1 VKRRTRLIIK
11 CTATA
16 VIVASVVLSR
26 IVSDDN
32 VPEFGGG
39 QAALFFAFAV
49 ASVTLFVFVLFD
61 FDKWVDTVPP
71 VPKRALRR
79 PIGRATRRAGRGIA
93 RVLSYFGAALRWVA
107 GGATAGFAWLWAWAV
122 RVAAVAL
129 GALVWTLVRAGKGL
143 TVLWAHIVRG
153 GLRALVRYRA
163 AMQWLWSRMAYGL
176 ARLGEGLTAVWAWL
190 VRGGLRALVRYRAAM
205 QWVWSRMGHA
215 LARLGE
221 MLTLWWAWTARAGAW
236 TLVRSGRGIRRAWLA
251 AVGRGDEPTPRPI
264 RRWYTA
270 TVDAAFGIPPD
281 GTSVDVFGGRR
292 APGGPTDPSGA
303 QRRAEHREEEKVGA
317 ASRADAHERNH

>member
-1 VKRRTRLIIK
+1 VKRRTRLIVK

-26 IVSDDN
+26 VISDGN

-49 ASVTLFVFVLFD
+49 ASVTLFVFVIAD

-79 PIGRATRRAGRGIA
+79 PVGRATRRVGGALA
-93 RVLSYFGAALRWVA
+93 WVLAYVRAALGWVVRR
-107 GGATAGFAWLWAWAV
+107 ATSALAWLWAGTV
-122 RVAAVAL
+122 RIAAVAL
-129 GALVWTLVRAGKGL
+129 GASVWTLVRAGNGL
-143 TVLWAHIVRG
+143 TVVWTQIVHGGTWALVRYRSAMHWMWLRMGHGLARSGEGLAWLWAEVAHR
-153 GLRALVRYRA
+153 GLRELVRYRA
-163 AMQWLWSRMAYGL
+163 AMQWLWLRMA
-176 ARLGEGLTAVWAWL
+176 
-190 VRGGLRALVRYRAAM
+190 
-205 QWVWSRMGHA
+205 HA

-221 MLTLWWAWTARAGAW
+221 VLTVAWAGTARAGGW
-236 TLVRSGRGIRRAWLA
+236 TLVRSRRGLRRAWLA

-292 APGGPTDPSGA
+292 APA
-303 QRRAEHREEEKVGA
+303 ERREDETVGA
-317 ASRADAHERNH
+317 VSRADAHERRQ

>member
-16 VIVASVVLSR
+16 VIIASVVLSR
-26 IVSDDN
+26 VISDGN

-39 QAALFFAFAV
+39 QAALFFVFAV
-49 ASVTLFVFVLFD
+49 ASITLFVFMIAD

-79 PIGRATRRAGRGIA
+79 PVGRATRRVGGAVA
-93 RVLSYFGAALRWVA
+93 WVLGYACAALH
-107 GGATAGFAWLWAWAV
+107 WLWAWTA
-122 RVAAVAL
+122 RIAAVL
-129 GALVWTLVRAGKGL
+129 FGVFVWTLARAGNGV
-143 TVLWAHIVRG
+143 TVLSTQIVRG
-153 GLRALVRYRA
+153 GRRGLVRYRV
-163 AMQWLWSRMAYGL
+163 AMHWLWSRMGHGL
-176 ARLGEGLTAVWAWL
+176 ARLGEGLTVLWAWL
-190 VRGGLRALVRYRAAM
+190 VRGGVRGLVHYRAAM
-205 QWVWSRMGHA
+205 NWLWSRMGHA
-215 LARLGE
+215 LARLGDV
-221 MLTLWWAWTARAGAW
+221 LSLVWARTTRAGAW

-251 AVGRGDEPTPRPI
+251 AVGRGDEPTPTPI

-292 APGGPTDPSGA
+292 AP
-303 QRRAEHREEEKVGA
+303 AERREEETVGA
-317 ASRADAHERNH
+317 ASGADAHERRQ

>member
-1 VKRRTRLIIK
+1 MKRRTRLIVK

-16 VIVASVVLSR
+16 VIVASILLSR
-26 IVSDDN
+26 VISDGN

-49 ASVTLFVFVLFD
+49 ASITLFVFVIAD

-79 PIGRATRRAGRGIA
+79 PVGRATRKVGSAVAWALGYVR
-93 RVLSYFGAALRWVA
+93 AALRW
-107 GGATAGFAWLWAWAV
+107 LWAWTV
-122 RVAAVAL
+122 RIAAVAF
-129 GALVWTLVRAGKGL
+129 GALVWALARAGNGLTVLWTQIVRGGRRGLVRYRGAMHWLWSRMGHGLARLGEGL
-143 TVLWAHIVRG
+143 TVLWAWLVRG
-153 GLRALVRYRA
+153 GVRGLVRYRA
-163 AMQWLWSRMAYGL
+163 AMQWS
-176 ARLGEGLTAVWAWL
+176 
-190 VRGGLRALVRYRAAM
+190 
-205 QWVWSRMGHA
+205 WSRMGHA
-215 LARLGE
+215 VARLGE
-221 MLTLWWAWTARAGAW
+221 VLTLVWAWTARAGGW
-236 TLVRSGRGIRRAWLA
+236 TLVRGGRGVRRAWSS

-292 APGGPTDPSGA
+292 APA
-303 QRRAEHREEEKVGA
+303 ERREDETVGA
-317 ASRADAHERNH
+317 ASGADAHERRQ

>member
-11 CTATA
+11 CAATA
-16 VIVASVVLSR
+16 VIVASIVISR
-26 IVSDDN
+26 VISDGN

-49 ASVTLFVFVLFD
+49 ASVTLFVFMIAD

-79 PIGRATRRAGRGIA
+79 PVGRATRRVGGAVAWVLAYLRAGM
-93 RVLSYFGAALRWVA
+93 RWVVGRAAA
-107 GGATAGFAWLWAWAV
+107 GLAWLWAWTA
-122 RVAAVAL
+122 RIAAVL
-129 GALVWTLVRAGKGL
+129 FGALVWTLARAGDGV
-143 TVLWAHIVRG
+143 TVLWTQIVRG
-153 GLRALVRYRA
+153 GRRGLVRYRVT
-163 AMQWLWSRMAYGL
+163 MHWLWSRMGHGL
-176 ARLGEGLTAVWAWL
+176 TRFGEGLTVLWAWL
-190 VRGGLRALVRYRAAM
+190 VRGGVRGLVRYRAALN
-205 QWVWSRMGHA
+205 WFWSRMGHG

-221 MLTLWWAWTARAGAW
+221 VLTLVWAWVTRAGAW

-281 GTSVDVFGGRR
+281 DTTVDVFGGRR
-292 APGGPTDPSGA
+292 APA
-303 QRRAEHREEEKVGA
+303 ERREDETVGA
-317 ASRADAHERNH
+317 ASGADAHEHRQ